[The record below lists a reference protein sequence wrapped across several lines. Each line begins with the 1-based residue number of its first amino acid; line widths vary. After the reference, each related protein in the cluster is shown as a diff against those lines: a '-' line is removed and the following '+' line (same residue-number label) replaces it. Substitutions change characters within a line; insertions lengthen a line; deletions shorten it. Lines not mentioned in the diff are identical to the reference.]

1 MIFSSIFKVNINMIE
16 GPRTVLMND
25 CPKQNDQRK
34 VSKKTIFYHENDRR
48 FYPQV
53 IPKRNF
59 LIGHVS
65 IKKYWLKTLFCYL
78 THRNSKSFTKV
89 LHTGPRS
96 AVGNVSGNRCESD
109 CRSRGREFDPGPVP
123 YFRGD

>member
-1 MIFSSIFKVNINMIE
+1 MFIYGFFMIFSSIFKVNINMIE

-34 VSKKTIFYHENDRR
+34 VSKKTIFYHENDSR

-53 IPKRNF
+53 IRKRNF

-65 IKKYWLKTLFCYL
+65 IKKYGLKTLFCYL

-89 LHTGPRS
+89 LPPPPVTKLILLHTV
-96 AVGNVSGNRCESD
+96 AVLHFTHHINMA
-109 CRSRGREFDPGPVP
+109 
-123 YFRGD
+123 